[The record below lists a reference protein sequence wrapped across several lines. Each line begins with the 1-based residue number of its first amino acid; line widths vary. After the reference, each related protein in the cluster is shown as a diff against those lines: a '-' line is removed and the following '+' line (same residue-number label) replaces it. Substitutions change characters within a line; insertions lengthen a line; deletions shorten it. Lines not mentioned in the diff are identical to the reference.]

1 VGNLLSLSS
10 KALFRQI
17 SETRLIL
24 YVSVFIGLF
33 ANRTFF
39 SHVFEVYPVSM
50 EHGLF
55 LITLFIVLALLMA
68 LLAGVGASKYTT
80 KPILIFFL
88 ILSAFTGYFMDSY
101 KVVIDQTMLI
111 NTWETNSGEAGDQ
124 ITLKMILYLCVLGIL
139 PAIYVWRVKVRYPE
153 GRRILYAK
161 LKLIA
166 VCLVGMLGLMSL
178 QGKAFASF
186 FREHKPI
193 RYYANPAYCL
203 YSAVKFVGGGSGNK
217 ETVVTPIG
225 FDAVRSSSATGRKLV
240 IFVVGESAR
249 ADRFSLNGYERETNP
264 LLQKRDVISFKDF
277 TASGTSTAVSVP
289 VMFSIFPHKQANM
302 KKVKSHE
309 NILDVLSHGRGES
322 VMAGQ

>member
-225 FDAVRSSSATGRKLV
+225 FDAVSQWLRTGDKSV
-240 IFVVGESAR
+240 AAE
-249 ADRFSLNGYERETNP
+249 
-264 LLQKRDVISFKDF
+264 KRCY
-277 TASGTSTAVSVP
+277 
-289 VMFSIFPHKQANM
+289 
-302 KKVKSHE
+302 
-309 NILDVLSHGRGES
+309 
-322 VMAGQ
+322 